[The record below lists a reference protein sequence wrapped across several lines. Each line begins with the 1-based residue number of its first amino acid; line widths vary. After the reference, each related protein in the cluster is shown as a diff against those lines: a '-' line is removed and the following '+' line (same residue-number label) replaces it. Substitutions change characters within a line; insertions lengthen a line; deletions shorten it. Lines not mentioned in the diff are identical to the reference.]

1 MPDLIFEGKGY
12 ERLPDE
18 TVLECLMR
26 YDVQVPHSCKNGI
39 CQSCLMRAVKA
50 DPPAESQ
57 KGIRKSLQ
65 DQRYFLACCCS
76 PQGDFEATLRAP
88 ELIRLPARVLAV
100 DKLSPRI
107 VRVRLDPAERIDYR
121 PGQFLNLFRSDGLVR
136 SYSIASIP
144 QTEEFLE
151 LHVARID
158 GGRMSNWIHY
168 DLQTDANLEISAP
181 LGDCYYQPGIPGQPL
196 LLIGTGCGLAPLYGI
211 VRDALY
217 KGHEGPIWVYH
228 GSRDRDGLYMVDEL
242 RDLARDFSNF
252 NYQPCLSG
260 EDEMEGISCGRVN
273 DVVFKRHTS
282 LKHWR
287 VFLCGHPD
295 MVTQSKKK
303 AFLAGATLSDI
314 HADPFHITPRV
325 DVHSSCSTR

>member
-1 MPDLIFEGKGY
+1 MPELVFEGKSY

-18 TVLECLMR
+18 TVLDCLMR
-26 YDVQVPHSCKNGI
+26 YDVQVPHSCRNGI
-39 CQSCLMRAVKA
+39 CQSCLMRAVKS
-50 DPPAESQ
+50 DPPVESQ

-65 DQRYFLACCCS
+65 DQRYFLACSCT
-76 PQGDFEATLRAP
+76 PNGDFEATLHAP

-107 VRVRLDPAERIDYR
+107 ARVRLDPAERLDYR

-158 GGRMSNWIHY
+158 GGRMSNWIHHE
-168 DLQTDANLEISAP
+168 LQADEHLEISAP
-181 LGDCYYQPGIPGQPL
+181 LGDCYYQPGQPGQPL

-211 VRDALY
+211 IRDALHN
-217 KGHEGPIWVYH
+217 GHEGPIWVYH
-228 GSRDRDGLYMVDEL
+228 GSRDRDGLYLIDEL
-242 RDLARDFSNF
+242 HELAHDYSNF
-252 NYQPCLSG
+252 YYQPCLSG
-260 EDEMEGISCGRVN
+260 EDEVEGMACGRVN
-273 DVVFKRHTS
+273 DIVFKHHTS
-282 LKHWR
+282 LKSWR

-303 AFLAGATLSDI
+303 AYLAGAALGDI
-314 HADPFHITPRV
+314 LADPFHITPTV
-325 DVHSSCSTR
+325 NVYTSCSVK